1 MNYFQLLKKLYDL
14 YDRNAG
20 RVVDSTFI
28 VKQIRSQIPF
38 TECKVVGLRTLG
50 VATNTLSVSGVYDPE
65 ADEYGKKPITIEIAF
80 PKSKETFSFT
90 EDDMS
95 RSHWSELCIDFAN
108 ILGHEYM
115 HLNQFRRRQFR
126 WCKQYRS
133 DLTCPKKKEI
143 QEYYGDPDEIDAYA
157 FIAAAELAIA
167 CFSNTNHRPTK
178 IERTRLYKTYIKF
191 FDKNDPVIVKFV
203 KLTGRYY
210 KKLERQYHDTTFE

>member
-1 MNYFQLLKKLYDL
+1 MNYFQLLKRLYDL

-38 TECKVVGLRTLG
+38 TECKIIGLRTLG

-65 ADEYGKKPITIEIAF
+65 ADEYGEKPITIEIAF

-133 DLTCPKKKEI
+133 DLTCPKEKGNPGI
-143 QEYYGDPDEIDAYA
+143 
-157 FIAAAELAIA
+157 LWR
-167 CFSNTNHRPTK
+167 SR
-178 IERTRLYKTYIKF
+178 
-191 FDKNDPVIVKFV
+191 
-203 KLTGRYY
+203 
-210 KKLERQYHDTTFE
+210 